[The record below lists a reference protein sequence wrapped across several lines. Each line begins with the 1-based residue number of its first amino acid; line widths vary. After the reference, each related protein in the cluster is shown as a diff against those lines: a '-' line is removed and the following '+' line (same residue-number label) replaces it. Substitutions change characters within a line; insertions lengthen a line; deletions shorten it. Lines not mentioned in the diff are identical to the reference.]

1 MANSLLTIS
10 MITREAVRL
19 FRNSN
24 AFIMNINRQYD
35 DAFAKTGAKIGTTLR
50 IRLPN
55 DYTVTSGP
63 ALSAQDTTEQST
75 TLTVATQ
82 QHVDVSFNSVDRTM
96 SLDDYSERVLSP
108 MINNLAGAVAST
120 IMGGAEGG
128 VCNYVANTNASTGA
142 VIAPT
147 SDTWLNAGAT
157 LDLNSA
163 QMTGR
168 KIVAD
173 PRTMARTVNSL
184 SGLFN
189 PSAAISKQYK
199 NARVYDALNF
209 DWFQDQ
215 TVIKHTTGSFSA
227 GTVASASQT
236 GTTITTNAI
245 TGTLALGDIITFAN
259 VYAVN
264 RVTKVSTGELR
275 QFVVTAASPTAPPRS
290 RSIRPSSPL
299 GRLAGPVSDRRP
311 PLRPASA
318 AISLVNNASEVY
330 RKNIAYAP
338 DAVTMVTADLMMP
351 EGVMERAR
359 ETFDGLS
366 MRMVTQY
373 IIGTDQAAT
382 ASTSSTARSGFAR
395 NGPASSR
402 TRSNRPGA
410 RGCGWRAPFLQPRSL
425 HDLPPISNS
434 PTTSSRISEDG
445 LSKIGGR
452 QSRTGAGR
460 RRTAIIVND
469 EAEEREVIS
478 DRRGP
483 GSRRRRARPL
493 QKVCRDQGRDLR
505 QALGRRN

>member
-1 MANSLLTIS
+1 MANSLLTIN

-35 DAFAKTGAKIGTTLR
+35 SDFAKTGAKIGTTLR
-50 IRLPN
+50 VRLPN
-55 DYTVTSGP
+55 DFTVTSGP

-108 MINNLAGAVAST
+108 MINNLGGAVAST
-120 IMGGAEGG
+120 IMAGAEGG
-128 VCNYVANTNASTGA
+128 VCNYVANTNSSTGA

-163 QMTGR
+163 QMSGR

-189 PSAAISKQYK
+189 PSAAIAKQYK

-227 GTVASASQT
+227 GTVSGAGQT
-236 GTTITTNAI
+236 GTTITTAAI
-245 TGTLALGDIITFAN
+245 TGTLALGDIITIAGVN
-259 VYAVN
+259 AVN

-275 QFVVTAASPTAPPRS
+275 QFVVTAAAANGATSISIYPALVPPVGGNAVQYQTVTAS
-290 RSIRPSSPL
+290 
-299 GRLAGPVSDRRP
+299 
-311 PLRPASA
+311 PASGA

-359 ETFDGLS
+359 G
-366 MRMVTQY
+366 
-373 IIGTDQAAT
+373 
-382 ASTSSTARSGFAR
+382 
-395 NGPASSR
+395 
-402 TRSNRPGA
+402 
-410 RGCGWRAPFLQPRSL
+410 
-425 HDLPPISNS
+425 
-434 PTTSSRISEDG
+434 
-445 LSKIGGR
+445 
-452 QSRTGAGR
+452 
-460 RRTAIIVND
+460 
-469 EAEEREVIS
+469 
-478 DRRGP
+478 
-483 GSRRRRARPL
+483 
-493 QKVCRDQGRDLR
+493 DLR
-505 QALGRRN
+505 RSFHAHGHSVHHRH